1 MVNKELLQSA
11 KEKIGVNAADIM
23 ADVLSLE
30 QYDTKNKKA
39 LCCWHTEK
47 TPSLIFDQKRLRF
60 HCFSCGKSVDILDSF
75 IEGKHMTF
83 NEAATKV
90 FELADME
97 VPMPEV
103 GLKANKSY
111 RYPKLTEG
119 ADMTPVYEY
128 LGKRGISKAVVDYA
142 GLSCDGKGNIEFPFY
157 DSNDVLKTVKL
168 RPARKIDKSKGDI
181 KTWSQKDKDHEN
193 VLFLQNLAN
202 PESAL
207 VLTEGEIDC
216 LAVIQA
222 GYKNVVSIPFGASNT
237 KFIDEQW
244 DFFEQFDN
252 IVVCGDNDEA
262 GRKFNKE
269 VVARLGNFR
278 TRAVELPSVCIDDK
292 GTKIKIKDINEC
304 LYYLGKDAVLEAI
317 NKAIEQPIPT
327 VVDFSNVKEYNLDEV
342 DGVTFGIKELDK
354 GLMRLYDSSVTV
366 VYAKPSAGKT
376 SLMNQL
382 ISETM
387 NDGKPVFLYS
397 QELSNAL
404 QSNWIL
410 FSLAGRQNINTFI
423 SKEDT
428 PYYRVTPSARKEIL
442 NYYKN
447 MLFLYRDGESIE
459 IDDILKTAEM
469 CVRRQGCKLVVL
481 DNLTCISCKGC
492 ESDLHRQT
500 EIVRKTVQF
509 AITFSVPVVLVSHS
523 RKTHDSLGID
533 DVTGSMNIANL
544 SSRMLSMERNV
555 DGGVTVKLV
564 KDRYLG
570 KNGMT
575 FNLNFDYPSRRFF
588 TTEDELN
595 KVFAWDKG
603 ECLAENPPVSI
614 ALEQMRQKQGAEQ
627 EVFGA

>member
-1 MVNKELLQSA
+1 MIDKELISEA
-11 KEKIGVNAADIM
+11 KRRLGDSNADLIADFLNVEK
-23 ADVLSLE
+23 
-30 QYDTKNKKA
+30 YDARNKKG
-39 LCCWHTEK
+39 CCPFHSEK
-47 TPSLIFDQKRLRF
+47 TPSFIYDKKKFKF
-60 HCFSCGKSVDILDSF
+60 HCFGACNKSVDIIDAL
-75 IEGKHMTF
+75 IEGKHLTF
-83 NEAATKV
+83 NQAVSQV
-90 FELADME
+90 FELAGMD

-103 GLKANKSY
+103 GLRASTSY
-111 RYPKLTEG
+111 RYPTLDTKS
-119 ADMTPVYEY
+119 DMTPVYSY
-128 LGKRGISKAVVDYA
+128 LSKRGISQAVVDYA
-142 GLSCDGKGNIEFPFY
+142 GLRADSQGNIQFPFY
-157 DSNDVLKTVKL
+157 DANDVLKTVKV
-168 RPARKIDKSKGDI
+168 RPSHKVEKGNN
-181 KTWSQKDKDHEN
+181 KTWKLPDTDHEN
-193 VLFLQNLAN
+193 VLFLQHLAN
-202 PESAL
+202 PDEPL
-207 VLTEGEIDC
+207 VITEGEIDC
-216 LAVIQA
+216 LAVIES
-222 GYKNVVSIPFGASNT
+222 GYRNCVSIPFGAGNL

-244 DFFEQFDN
+244 DWLEKFDN
-252 IVVCGDNDEA
+252 IIVCGDNDEA

-269 VVARLGNFR
+269 VIARLGNW
-278 TRAVELPSVCIDDK
+278 RAKAIELPSVCLDAK
-292 GTKIKIKDINEC
+292 GNKIKIKDVNEC
-304 LYYLGKDAVLEAI
+304 LYHLGKDAVVKAI
-317 NKAIEQPIPT
+317 YDAIEQPIPT

-342 DGVTFGIKELDK
+342 DGVTFGIKELDR

-382 ISETM
+382 IAETM
-387 NDGKPVFLYS
+387 NNGKPVFLYS

-410 FSLAGRQNINTFI
+410 FSLAGRQNINTFV

-428 PYYRVTPSARKEIL
+428 PYYRVTPCARKEIL

-509 AITFSVPVVLVSHS
+509 AITFGVPVVLVSHS
-523 RKTHDSLGID
+523 RKTHDTLGID

-595 KVFAWDKG
+595 KTFAWDKG

-614 ALEQMRQKQGAEQ
+614 ALEQMKQKQGAEN

>member
-1 MVNKELLQSA
+1 MIDKELIAEA
-11 KEKIGVNAADIM
+11 KRRLGDQTADII
-23 ADVLSLE
+23 ADTLSLE
-30 QYDTKNKKA
+30 KYDRKNKKA
-39 LCCWHTEK
+39 LCCWHNEK
-47 TPSLIFDQKRLRF
+47 TPSLVFDRKRLKF
-60 HCFSCGKSVDILDSF
+60 HCFSCQKSADVVDAF
-75 IEGKHMTF
+75 IEGKNLTF
-83 NEAATKV
+83 NQAV
-90 FELADME
+90 SQLFDLVGMD

-103 GLKANKSY
+103 GLKANKDY
-111 RYPKLTEG
+111 RYPTLDDKS
-119 ADMTPVYEY
+119 DMMPVYSY
-128 LGKRGISKAVVDYA
+128 LSTRGISPAVVDYA
-142 GLSCDGKGNIEFPFY
+142 GLRADDQGNIQIPFY
-157 DSNDVLKTVKL
+157 DSNDVLKTVKI
-168 RPARKIDKSKGDI
+168 RPSHKVEKGKN
-181 KTWSQKDKDHEN
+181 KTWKQPDTDHEN
-193 VLFLQNLAN
+193 VLFLQHLAN
-202 PESAL
+202 PDEAL
-207 VLTEGEIDC
+207 VITEGEIDC
-216 LAVIQA
+216 LAVIES
-222 GYKNVVSIPFGASNT
+222 GYRNCVSIPFGAGNL

-244 DFFEQFDN
+244 EWLEKFEN
-252 IVVCGDNDEA
+252 IIVCGDNDEA

-269 VVARLGNFR
+269 VIARLGNYR
-278 TRAVELPSVCIDDK
+278 TRAIELPAVCQDAN
-292 GTKIKIKDINEC
+292 GNKIKIKDINEC
-304 LYYLGKDAVLEAI
+304 LYHLGKEAI
-317 NKAIEQPIPT
+317 LNAIHKAIDQPIPT

-382 ISETM
+382 IAETM
-387 NDGKPVFLYS
+387 NNGKPVFLYS

-410 FSLAGRQNINTFI
+410 FSLAGRQNINTHT
-423 SKEDT
+423 SPEGT
-428 PYYRVTPSARKEIL
+428 PYYRVTPCARKEIL

-500 EIVRKTVQF
+500 EIVRRVVQF

-575 FNLNFDYPSRRFF
+575 FNLGFDYPSRRFF

-595 KVFAWDKG
+595 KVFSWDKG

-614 ALEQMRQKQGAEQ
+614 ALEQMKQKQGAEN